1 MGLSLSGR
9 AHPPTCPAL
18 DLLSSSGMGHG
29 WENKAEVGTCPMAAG
44 AVPDVNGCSVGG
56 GRGRNKTGQGSSH
69 LCLPGIALGEGAGE
83 AAL

>member
-18 DLLSSSGMGHG
+18 GLLSSSGMGHG
-29 WENKAEVGTCPMAAG
+29 RENKAEVGTCPMAAG

-69 LCLPGIALGEGAGE
+69 LCLLGIALVEGAGE
-83 AAL
+83 AAH